1 MAEVTNIVTIGSL
14 GSILPEIILLL
25 GGLLILI
32 LDTAFSDERNSG
44 SGYMAISILF
54 LFVALAGAVLQMDME
69 AHSISGMIEIDSFG
83 IFLKI
88 TILVIMSLVAISG
101 GSYLNKRIAG
111 PGEFWTLYLFV
122 TVAMTLA
129 VSAVNLLLIFLT
141 VEFLS
146 ITSYLLVGFF
156 RDDKRSTEAG
166 VKYFLYGSVASS
178 VMLYGMSLLYGA
190 SGSLHLGEIAAAFE
204 ADSNLS
210 FVALPATILA
220 LVGLGFKTSLAPF
233 FQWAPDT
240 YEGAPTPVT
249 AYLSTASKAVG
260 FAVMARIFIVALGGF
275 RSEWVPILA
284 GISVLTMSAGNLMA
298 LCQSSVKRMLAYSS
312 IAQAGYILMGLVAV
326 VSSQQGDLANLSMN
340 GLNGV
345 LIYLFAYL
353 FTNIGAF
360 MIVMAVEEESGSTD
374 ISGFAGLIKRAPMLA
389 VSMLIFL
396 LSLTGIPA
404 TGGFIGKFYVF
415 GAAVQHRY
423 FWLAAI
429 AAINAAIAGF
439 YYLRVVRVMF
449 FGITED
455 ADSEEQASISMPVG
469 IAVQIA
475 VLICVIGTFWLGLY
489 PPSIIDWA
497 NDASRQLLALSF

>member
-1 MAEVTNIVTIGSL
+1 MAEVTNAVTIGSL
-14 GSILPEIILLL
+14 ASILPELILLF
-25 GGLLILI
+25 GGLLILV

-44 SGYMAISILF
+44 SGYMSISILF
-54 LFVALAGAVLQMDME
+54 LIVALAGAVLQM
-69 AHSISGMIEIDSFG
+69 GMDPHIVLSTIQIDSFG
-83 IFLKI
+83 TFLKI
-88 TILVIMSLVAISG
+88 TILVIMALVAIAG
-101 GSYLNKRIAG
+101 GGYLNKRIAG

-122 TVAMTLA
+122 TVAMMLA

-190 SGSLHLGEIAAAFE
+190 SGSLNLSEIAAAFE
-204 ADSNLS
+204 ANPDLS
-210 FVALPATILA
+210 FLALPATILA

-260 FAVMARIFIVALGGF
+260 FAVMTRIFIVALGGF

-284 GISVLTMSAGNLMA
+284 GISILTMTAGNLMA
-298 LCQSSVKRMLAYSS
+298 LRQNSVKRMLAYSS

-326 VSSQQGDLANLSMN
+326 VSTQQVDVNNL
-340 GLNGV
+340 
-345 LIYLFAYL
+345 
-353 FTNIGAF
+353 F
-360 MIVMAVEEESGSTD
+360 MVVMAVEEETGTAD
-374 ISGFAGLIKRAPMLA
+374 ISGFTDLIKRAPFLA
-389 VSMLIFL
+389 VAMFIFL

-429 AAINAAIAGF
+429 AMINAGIAGY
-439 YYLRVVRVMF
+439 YYLNVVRVMF
-449 FGITED
+449 FGTDESDEAEAETE
-455 ADSEEQASISMPVG
+455 EESVSNAMPVG

-475 VLICVIGTFWLGLY
+475 VFLCVIGTFWLGLY

-497 NDASRQLLALSF
+497 NDASRQLLALNF

>member
-1 MAEVTNIVTIGSL
+1 MAEVTNAVTIGSL
-14 GSILPEIILLL
+14 ASILPELILLF
-25 GGLLILI
+25 GGLLILV

-44 SGYMAISILF
+44 SGYMSISILF
-54 LFVALAGAVLQMDME
+54 LIVALAGAVLQM
-69 AHSISGMIEIDSFG
+69 GMDPHIVLSTIQIDSFG
-83 IFLKI
+83 TFLKI
-88 TILVIMSLVAISG
+88 TILVIMALVAIAG
-101 GSYLNKRIAG
+101 GGYLNKRIAG

-122 TVAMTLA
+122 TVAMMLA

-190 SGSLHLGEIAAAFE
+190 SGSLNLSEIAAAFE
-204 ADSNLS
+204 ANPDLS
-210 FVALPATILA
+210 FLALPATILA

-260 FAVMARIFIVALGGF
+260 FAVMTRIFIVALGGF

-284 GISVLTMSAGNLMA
+284 GISILTMTAGNLMA
-298 LCQSSVKRMLAYSS
+298 LRQNSVKRMLAYSS

-326 VSSQQGDLANLSMN
+326 VSTQQVDVNNLSIN

-353 FTNIGAF
+353 FTNIGAPCN
-360 MIVMAVEEESGSTD
+360 G
-374 ISGFAGLIKRAPMLA
+374 R
-389 VSMLIFL
+389 
-396 LSLTGIPA
+396 
-404 TGGFIGKFYVF
+404 
-415 GAAVQHRY
+415 
-423 FWLAAI
+423 
-429 AAINAAIAGF
+429 
-439 YYLRVVRVMF
+439 
-449 FGITED
+449 
-455 ADSEEQASISMPVG
+455 
-469 IAVQIA
+469 
-475 VLICVIGTFWLGLY
+475 LY
-489 PPSIIDWA
+489 
-497 NDASRQLLALSF
+497 R